1 MHCEADNPYNTWCW
15 YEGTQLRAMLAAHEA
30 RGRGSDSSCGQRTC
44 YYNEIPVNGSFWAAQ
59 LPQIVRGVFFPR
71 GEANAESVARRV
83 HTAFVQAFPD
93 RAEATPLMSYD
104 MSRLSAPFRLQNT
117 PLW

>member
-1 MHCEADNPYNTWCW
+1 M
-15 YEGTQLRAMLAAHEA
+15 
-30 RGRGSDSSCGQRTC
+30 RGSHIHTQHPLALT
-44 YYNEIPVNGSFWAAQ
+44 NLLNGFDATGNPGASEDAWAAQ

-93 RAEATPLMSYD
+93 RAEATLLMSYD